1 MSTTRSTLALL
12 CAALVA
18 VGAAGCDATRT
29 VGNRHT
35 LSIALS
41 EYSITP
47 QDVHA
52 TVGMTAI
59 YVHNY
64 GRLTHN
70 LVLSLNG
77 HTWAATKPIPPGEG
91 TELDAALIAGK
102 YQMASSILSDQALGA
117 YGTLDVGP

>member
-1 MSTTRSTLALL
+1 MSAIHSRLALL
-12 CAALVA
+12 LASLIAL
-18 VGAAGCDATRT
+18 GAAGCGAIKT
-29 VGNRHT
+29 VGSSHT

-41 EYSITP
+41 EYRITP

-70 LVLSLNG
+70 LVLTLDG

-117 YGTLDVGP
+117 YGTLDVGQ